1 MSAERTMKA
10 LEQFCTESS
19 GDFMKWNGNKSQYHW
34 NRGRD
39 TASGEINGVVRKL
52 AGTDA
57 TGFQI
62 WVVAGSFK
70 IAPNGAILRFTG
82 LTKENWREVERRAS
96 EPVAVELELET
107 QPA

>member
-1 MSAERTMKA
+1 MSAELTMKS

-19 GDFMKWNGNKSQYHW
+19 GDFMKWNGNKSVYHW

-39 TASGEINGVVRKL
+39 TASGEVNGVVRKL
-52 AGTDA
+52 AGVDA

-70 IAPNGAILRFTG
+70 ISPNGTILRFTG
-82 LTKENWREVERRAS
+82 LTKENWR
-96 EPVAVELELET
+96 AVEQRAAAPTTVAEL
-107 QPA
+107 AA

>member
-1 MSAERTMKA
+1 MSAELTMQA
-10 LEQFCTESS
+10 LVQFCKESS
-19 GDFMKWNGNKSQYHW
+19 GVSQRWTGNKSSYHW

-52 AGTDA
+52 AGIDA

-70 IAPNGAILRFTG
+70 IAPNGTILRFTG
-82 LTKENWREVERRAS
+82 LTKENWR
-96 EPVAVELELET
+96 AVEQRSLQSSTITE
-107 QPA
+107 AA

>member
-1 MSAERTMKA
+1 MSAELTMQSLA
-10 LEQFCTESS
+10 QFCTESS
-19 GDFMKWNGNKSQYHW
+19 GNAQRWSGNKSSYHW

-52 AGTDA
+52 AGVDA

-70 IAPNGAILRFTG
+70 IAPNGTILRFTG
-82 LTKENWREVERRAS
+82 LTKENWR
-96 EPVAVELELET
+96 AVEQRSLQTLTTKEV
-107 QPA
+107 A

>member
-1 MSAERTMKA
+1 MSAELTMKA

-19 GDFMKWNGNKSQYHW
+19 GDFMKWNGNKSVYHW

-39 TASGEINGVVRKL
+39 TASGEVNGVVRKL
-52 AGTDA
+52 AGVDA

-70 IAPNGAILRFTG
+70 ISPNGTILRFTG
-82 LTKENWREVERRAS
+82 LTKENWR
-96 EPVAVELELET
+96 AVEQLANSLTTVAEL
-107 QPA
+107 AA

>member
-1 MSAERTMKA
+1 MSAELTMKA

-19 GDFMKWNGNKSQYHW
+19 GDFMKWNGNKSVYHW

-39 TASGEINGVVRKL
+39 TASGEVNGVVRKL
-52 AGTDA
+52 AGVDA

-70 IAPNGAILRFTG
+70 IAPNGTILRFTG
-82 LTKENWREVERRAS
+82 LTKENWRAVEQRAS
-96 EPVAVELELET
+96 ALTSVAELSV
-107 QPA
+107 

>member
-1 MSAERTMKA
+1 MSAEITMQA
-10 LEQFCTESS
+10 LVQFCKESS
-19 GDFMKWNGNKSQYHW
+19 GDSQRWTGNKSTYHW

-52 AGTDA
+52 AGVDA

-70 IAPNGAILRFTG
+70 IAPNGTILRFTG
-82 LTKENWREVERRAS
+82 LTKENWR
-96 EPVAVELELET
+96 AVEQRLLQTSTTKEL
-107 QPA
+107 A

>member
-1 MSAERTMKA
+1 MSAENIINF
-10 LEQFCTESS
+10 LGQFCKESS
-19 GDFMKWNGNKSQYHW
+19 GDFQRWQGNKSVYHW

-52 AGTDA
+52 AGIDA

-70 IAPNGAILRFTG
+70 ISPNGTILRFTG
-82 LTKENWREVERRAS
+82 LTKENWHEIERRAS
-96 EPVAVELELET
+96 EPLTTVLDSET
-107 QPA
+107 HTV

>member
-1 MSAERTMKA
+1 MSAELTMKA
-10 LEQFCTESS
+10 LHQFCTESS
-19 GDFMKWNGNKSQYHW
+19 GDFQRWTGNKSTYHW

-52 AGTDA
+52 AGIDS

-70 IAPNGAILRFTG
+70 ISPNGTILRFTG
-82 LTKENWREVERRAS
+82 LTKENWR
-96 EPVAVELELET
+96 AVEQRSLQVSTVTE
-107 QPA
+107 AA

>member
-1 MSAERTMKA
+1 
-10 LEQFCTESS
+10 
-19 GDFMKWNGNKSQYHW
+19 MKWKGNKSMYHW

-52 AGTDA
+52 AGIDA

-70 IAPNGAILRFTG
+70 IAPSGIILRFTG
-82 LTKENWREVERRAS
+82 LTKENWH
-96 EPVAVELELET
+96 AVEQQSLQTFDLKEV
-107 QPA
+107 A